1 MLQKC
6 NHANNLY
13 TAAKK
18 LSFTYLKAA
27 RKMDWQQ
34 SEGQLVKADTT
45 AKLKQEINCFFFKLL
60 HSVQWVSLC
69 SKSVVMLNT
78 YNSSQKVIVHVS
90 ESGQKNGLAASRG
103 SISQSWHCSKIKT
116 RAGAVLCPKVRT
128 ILWWQRR
135 GGGAVSACSISY
147 LAGKKGLFQIEFLF
161 IYLSA
166 EQLSWKTTWVMP
178 AI

>member
-45 AKLKQEINCFFFKLL
+45 AKLKQEINCFFFQTSTFS
-60 HSVQWVSLC
+60 SVGF
-69 SKSVVMLNT
+69 T
-78 YNSSQKVIVHVS
+78 
-90 ESGQKNGLAASRG
+90 
-103 SISQSWHCSKIKT
+103 
-116 RAGAVLCPKVRT
+116 VL
-128 ILWWQRR
+128 
-135 GGGAVSACSISY
+135 
-147 LAGKKGLFQIEFLF
+147 KKCGH
-161 IYLSA
+161 A
-166 EQLSWKTTWVMP
+166 
-178 AI
+178 

>member
-1 MLQKC
+1 MFDIENQMLAILTLHDQVC
-6 NHANNLY
+6 ALQILN
-13 TAAKK
+13 KK
-18 LSFTYLKAA
+18 VYKGDQLFRQNSILSW
-27 RKMDWQQ
+27 M
-34 SEGQLVKADTT
+34 
-45 AKLKQEINCFFFKLL
+45 
-60 HSVQWVSLC
+60 C
-69 SKSVVMLNT
+69 SKSVVMLTT

-116 RAGAVLCPKVRT
+116 RAGAVLCSKVRT
-128 ILWWQRR
+128 ILWRQRRR
-135 GGGAVSACSISY
+135 GGGAFSAGSISY

>member
-45 AKLKQEINCFFFKLL
+45 AKLKQEINCLFFSNFYIQFSGFHCAQKVWSCLTPITAAKKLSFTCL
-60 HSVQWVSLC
+60 KAARKMDWQPAGGQLVKVDTAAKLKREQVLYCALKSALFCDGSGAAVGLLAPAVSLIWLEKR
-69 SKSVVMLNT
+69 SFPN
-78 YNSSQKVIVHVS
+78 
-90 ESGQKNGLAASRG
+90 
-103 SISQSWHCSKIKT
+103 
-116 RAGAVLCPKVRT
+116 
-128 ILWWQRR
+128 
-135 GGGAVSACSISY
+135 
-147 LAGKKGLFQIEFLF
+147 
-161 IYLSA
+161 
-166 EQLSWKTTWVMP
+166 
-178 AI
+178 